1 VIYIYS
7 FIVFFLVCIGFIDAK
22 TFYIPNKLLLCL
34 LGSVILY
41 TIFFWDSIFFVHQIL
56 GFLGGFWLFFLIY
69 KIVGGMGYGDVKF
82 SAVLGFTLGIYYWF
96 FAMLFAVFSAM
107 TVFIFLYLKKRWTAK
122 TKIPFGPFIS
132 FGGIIMIVTR
142 LLQI

>member
-1 VIYIYS
+1 MSFGKCNFIYY
-7 FIVFFLVCIGFIDAK
+7 
-22 TFYIPNKLLLCL
+22 LLLGRNFFCTPNFRLFGRL
-34 LGSVILY
+34 LFI
-41 TIFFWDSIFFVHQIL
+41 
-56 GFLGGFWLFFLIY
+56 FLIY